1 LTRCCEH
8 HESMKSRWLLVA
20 VAKALVSSPR
30 RAQRL
35 VLRLAAP
42 LVDVQPSEE
51 SVGFELCDVVVRE
64 YKKAVKAEGR
74 FSFAISGGSMLKM
87 LSNLEGE
94 TAVDWSKC
102 VMGFVSHRCVALD
115 DDGATIKKARPAFLD
130 SWVARGLDVIAPTGT
145 TNAEAE
151 ADIYEAALRDKLDVV
166 DGYPV
171 FDLCLIGIGLD
182 AHVGCIYPNI
192 PDVESA
198 RVVVPITGV
207 DGMGKLSTKLSL
219 SIATMLAAKRSVVAC
234 AGTSAKA
241 PLGKAQAMVRALEA
255 AETPMSFPA
264 SALRDKA
271 TWLLDE
277 GSAALL
283 GIT

>member
-1 LTRCCEH
+1 ME
-8 HESMKSRWLLVA
+8 SRWLLVA
-20 VAKALVSSPR
+20 VAVAEALVLPQR

-35 VLRLAAP
+35 APCSAAP

-102 VMGFVSHRCVALD
+102 VMGFVSHRCVTLD
-115 DDGATIKKARPAFLD
+115 SDGATFKKARPAFLD

-151 ADIYEAALRDKLDVV
+151 ADIYEAKLLDKLDI
-166 DGYPV
+166 DAQGYSV
-171 FDLCLIGIGLD
+171 FDLCLIGVGLD
-182 AHVGCIYPNI
+182 GHVGSIYPNI

-219 SIATMLAAKRSVVAC
+219 SIATMLAARRSVVAC
-234 AGTSAKA
+234 AGKSAKA

-264 SALRDKA
+264 SALRDTA

-277 GSAALL
+277 DSAALL
-283 GIT
+283 GKT

>member
-1 LTRCCEH
+1 
-8 HESMKSRWLLVA
+8 
-20 VAKALVSSPR
+20 
-30 RAQRL
+30 
-35 VLRLAAP
+35 
-42 LVDVQPSEE
+42 
-51 SVGFELCDVVVRE
+51 
-64 YKKAVKAEGR
+64 
-74 FSFAISGGSMLKM
+74 
-87 LSNLEGE
+87 
-94 TAVDWSKC
+94 
-102 VMGFVSHRCVALD
+102 
-115 DDGATIKKARPAFLD
+115 
-130 SWVARGLDVIAPTGT
+130 
-145 TNAEAE
+145 
-151 ADIYEAALRDKLDVV
+151 
-166 DGYPV
+166 
-171 FDLCLIGIGLD
+171 
-182 AHVGCIYPNI
+182 
-192 PDVESA
+192 
-198 RVVVPITGV
+198 VVPITGV

>member
-1 LTRCCEH
+1 
-8 HESMKSRWLLVA
+8 MKSRWLLVA
-20 VAKALVSSPR
+20 VAVAEALVLPQR

-35 VLRLAAP
+35 APCSAAP

-115 DDGATIKKARPAFLD
+115 SDGATFKKARPAFLD

-151 ADIYEAALRDKLDVV
+151 ADSSVEAEAS
-166 DGYPV
+166 DGKKS
-171 FDLCLIGIGLD
+171 G
-182 AHVGCIYPNI
+182 
-192 PDVESA
+192 
-198 RVVVPITGV
+198 
-207 DGMGKLSTKLSL
+207 TKRKKK
-219 SIATMLAAKRSVVAC
+219 AADPRK
-234 AGTSAKA
+234 K
-241 PLGKAQAMVRALEA
+241 LEA
-255 AETPMSFPA
+255 MCHALQQSTLRKTFQIMKPAPANVRKERKMRVELERRVQLMSVTFLVSVLKRNHKDAVRKSFRRLREETISKKKGANNTGCPKIFDTPFFF
-264 SALRDKA
+264 
-271 TWLLDE
+271 
-277 GSAALL
+277 
-283 GIT
+283 